1 MLTILNYAQAL
12 VYTMMDLMPS
22 KYQQKS
28 LRALLCLFLEA
39 TGQSLPQHCQTVSA
53 SAISRFLNHY
63 HWPVR
68 AVIRVVRAEIIRPIK
83 SEIRL
88 GRRPILTVILD
99 MTTLEKVGK
108 FSGLGKL
115 IRVYN
120 GKRGLHLVVLYVQ
133 VGRNR
138 VPWGFRVYRGK
149 GELAPVKLAQR
160 LLKTLPKTLTADREI
175 RVLADSAFGSIEMLE
190 WVKKQPRTSGIFG
203 VRSDRRLTSDSHVS
217 QVPHRGQQVVLMGL
231 DFPVTLSWYW
241 LERDDG
247 KLEKRFVI
255 STKPLS
261 AVYITM
267 LGRRRW
273 QIEGFFKTIKHR
285 FGLHQFGQGT
295 LLGVYRWIL
304 LSFIAYFLARST
316 YNDSG
321 KTTLPDWGAVAQL
334 AAETLLPSLV
344 VLELLIN
351 IKHRQTLVRQQGFD
365 ITVSGW
371 QYG

>member
-1 MLTILNYAQAL
+1 MLTILNYARVL

-28 LRALLCLFLEA
+28 LRALLGLFLEA

-63 HWPVR
+63 NWPVR
-68 AVIRVVRAEIIRPIK
+68 AVIRVVRAEIVRQIK
-83 SEIRL
+83 AEIHF

-99 MTTLEKVGK
+99 LTTLEKVGK

-115 IRVYN
+115 IRVYH
-120 GKRGLHLVVLYVQ
+120 GKRGLHLVVLYIQ

-138 VPWGFRVYRGK
+138 VPWGFRVYRGQ

-160 LLKTLPKTLTADREI
+160 LLKTLPKNLRESHEI

-203 VRSDRRLTSDSHVS
+203 VRSDRRLTDGSHVS

-247 KLEKRFVI
+247 SREKRFVI
-255 STKPLS
+255 STKPRS

-304 LSFIAYFLARST
+304 LCFIAYFIARAAD
-316 YNDSG
+316 NDLG
-321 KTTLPDWGAVAQL
+321 KNTLPDWGASAQL

-344 VLELLIN
+344 VLELLIK
-351 IKHRQTLVRQQGFD
+351 IKHCQTLARQQGFD

>member
-1 MLTILNYAQAL
+1 MGQNVKERAYKPYDSSMLTILKGVQAL
-12 VYTMMDLMPS
+12 VYTMIDFMPS

-28 LRALLCLFLEA
+28 LRALLGLFLEA
-39 TGQSLPQHCQTVSA
+39 TGQSLPQHSQTVSV

-63 HWPVR
+63 HWPIR
-68 AVIRVVRAEIIRPIK
+68 AVRAEIIRQIK

-88 GRRPILTVILD
+88 GRRPILTVILAL
-99 MTTLEKVGK
+99 TTLEKVGK
-108 FSGLGKL
+108 FSALGKL

-120 GKRGLHLVVLYVQ
+120 GKRGLHLVVLYIQ
-133 VGRNR
+133 VGRNG

-149 GELAPVKLAQR
+149 GELTPIKLAQR
-160 LLKTLPKTLTADREI
+160 LLKTLPKTLTAEREI

-190 WVKKQPRTSGIFG
+190 WVKKKPRTSGIFG
-203 VRSDRRLTSDSHVS
+203 VRSDRRLTDESHVS

-273 QIEGFFKTIKHR
+273 QSEGFFKTIKHR
-285 FGLHQFGQGT
+285 FGLHKFGQGT

-304 LSFIAYFLARST
+304 LSFIAYFLAHSAAQ
-316 YNDSG
+316 DVG
-321 KTTLPDWGAVAQL
+321 KNTLPDWGASAQL
-334 AAETLLPSLV
+334 AAETLYPL
-344 VLELLIN
+344 N
-351 IKHRQTLVRQQGFD
+351 N
-365 ITVSGW
+365 SG
-371 QYG
+371 

>member
-12 VYTMMDLMPS
+12 VYTLMDLMPS

-28 LRALLCLFLEA
+28 LRALLGLFLEA
-39 TGQSLPQHCQTVSA
+39 TGQSLPTHSQTVSA

-63 HWPVR
+63 QWSVR
-68 AVIRVVRAEIIRPIK
+68 AVIRVVRAEIIRQVK
-83 SEIRL
+83 AERGL

-99 MTTLEKVGK
+99 MTTLEKIGK

-120 GKRGLHLVVLYVQ
+120 GKRGLHLLVLYIL
-133 VGRNR
+133 VGRSR

-149 GELAPVKLAQR
+149 GELAPIKLGQR
-160 LLKTLPKTLTADREI
+160 LLKTLPKTLTAHYEI
-175 RVLADSAFGSIEMLE
+175 RVLGDSAFGSIEMLN

-203 VRSDRRLTSDSHVS
+203 IRSARRLADAR
-217 QVPHRGQQVVLMGL
+217 QVNQGLQRGQQVVLQGL
-231 DFPVTLSWYW
+231 NFPVTLSWYW
-241 LERDDG
+241 LKRDDG
-247 KLEKRFVI
+247 SLEKRFVI

-261 AVYITM
+261 AVYITR

-273 QIEGFFKTIKHR
+273 QIEGFFKTVKHR
-285 FGLHQFGQGT
+285 FGLHRFGQST
-295 LLGVYRWIL
+295 LLGVYRWL
-304 LSFIAYFLARST
+304 VLSFIAYFLAFWA
-316 YNDSG
+316 YLASG
-321 KTTLPDWGAVAQL
+321 KTTLPDWGEAALL
-334 AAETLLPSLV
+334 ARETLLASLV
-344 VLELLIN
+344 VLGLLIN
-351 IKHRQTLVRQQGFD
+351 IARTQSLARQQGFD